1 MLSFAFSTL
10 TTLLL
15 VVDAPAAVPLF
26 LSMTEADS
34 VEHRQRTAFRA
45 ALAAGIVLASFGA
58 LGGIV
63 FRVLGIS
70 LGAFR
75 IAGGVLLFLLAVDML
90 RAQRSRQRTS
100 PEEEADGVDR
110 PDISIFP
117 MAIPMLAGPGATSTV
132 MVLVSRAERPWQYVA
147 VFVAIGLT
155 ALTAYGFLRSA
166 VRVERRLGR
175 TGMNVLQR
183 VMGLILAATAV
194 QFVVEG
200 VSDVLPTIVG
210 GLAGS
215 SVGLGQR
222 ADGGDQDLGLEG
234 LGDPGLGAGLL
245 RSLHQRGDA
254 LGGEHQD
261 GQRRVRAVGLDLLDH
276 LDAVQVGHVDV
287 AHHRADPGNPGD
299 LVDPVDPVDGLD
311 HLEPRLPEGGAHL
324 LPHRRGIIHHQYLR
338 LHHAVGSSSLSGR
351 ALRLETGR
359 PRKTPQNS
367 QSS

>member
-1 MLSFAFSTL
+1 MRVLSFAFSTL

-34 VEHRQRTAFRA
+34 VEHRRRTASRA

-75 IAGGVLLFLLAVDML
+75 IAGGILLFLLAIEML

-132 MVLVSRAERPWQYVA
+132 MVLVSRAERPWQYVV
-147 VFVAIGLT
+147 VFAAIGLT

-166 VRVERRLGR
+166 VRVERGLGR

-183 VMGLILAATAV
+183 VMGLNLAATAV

-200 VSDVLPTIVG
+200 ASDVLPTIVG
-210 GLAGS
+210 GLAGA
-215 SVGLGQR
+215 Q
-222 ADGGDQDLGLEG
+222 
-234 LGDPGLGAGLL
+234 
-245 RSLHQRGDA
+245 
-254 LGGEHQD
+254 
-261 GQRRVRAVGLDLLDH
+261 
-276 LDAVQVGHVDV
+276 
-287 AHHRADPGNPGD
+287 
-299 LVDPVDPVDGLD
+299 
-311 HLEPRLPEGGAHL
+311 
-324 LPHRRGIIHHQYLR
+324 
-338 LHHAVGSSSLSGR
+338 
-351 ALRLETGR
+351 
-359 PRKTPQNS
+359 
-367 QSS
+367 

>member
-34 VEHRQRTAFRA
+34 VEHRRRTASRA

-75 IAGGVLLFLLAVDML
+75 IAGGILLFLLAIDML

-132 MVLVSRAERPWQYVA
+132 MVLVSRAERPWQYVV
-147 VFVAIGLT
+147 VFAAIGLT

-166 VRVERRLGR
+166 VRVERGLGR

-200 VSDVLPTIVG
+200 ASYVLPTIVG
-210 GLAGS
+210 GLAGA
-215 SVGLGQR
+215 Q
-222 ADGGDQDLGLEG
+222 
-234 LGDPGLGAGLL
+234 
-245 RSLHQRGDA
+245 
-254 LGGEHQD
+254 
-261 GQRRVRAVGLDLLDH
+261 
-276 LDAVQVGHVDV
+276 
-287 AHHRADPGNPGD
+287 
-299 LVDPVDPVDGLD
+299 
-311 HLEPRLPEGGAHL
+311 
-324 LPHRRGIIHHQYLR
+324 
-338 LHHAVGSSSLSGR
+338 
-351 ALRLETGR
+351 
-359 PRKTPQNS
+359 
-367 QSS
+367 